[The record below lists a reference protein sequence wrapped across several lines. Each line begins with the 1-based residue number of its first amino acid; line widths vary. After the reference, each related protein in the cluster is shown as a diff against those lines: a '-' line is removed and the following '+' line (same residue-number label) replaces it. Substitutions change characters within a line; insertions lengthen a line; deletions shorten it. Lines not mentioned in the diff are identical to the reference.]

1 MAASLIFLGVSAYH
15 FLSPRVVVKNQSS
28 FPIQEVTL
36 DLPTSRVTFGVVEP
50 GGTSTIYYSLQ
61 KKSGTLDYRLKIN
74 DIVRNGSLPYSDS
87 GEFGR
92 VIQIEVDAQGFL
104 TVN

>member
-1 MAASLIFLGVSAYH
+1 MT
-15 FLSPRVVVKNQSS
+15 NESS

-36 DLPTSRVTFGVVEP
+36 NLPISRVTFGAVEP
-50 GGTSTIYYSLQ
+50 GSTLTIYYSLQ
-61 KKSGTLDYRLKIN
+61 KKSGTLDYRLRVNGIAH
-74 DIVRNGSLPYSDS
+74 NGSLPYSDS

-92 VIQIEVDAQGFL
+92 VIQVKVDAQGFV